1 MPSIPLD
8 ASQDILQALGR
19 CVSVCVFEFR
29 RETLVGEHWGNRG
42 VPRLPPV
49 ELSSVRRAS
58 RRRLCA
64 TMDELSAPLDILAPP
79 PPLHRRLLKIMLIIA
94 VLPLLPLLLMLLPCV
109 ALAVVPAL
117 ALFRPTILRG
127 LPRDVRFVIRLVR
140 ATRQLN
146 QRLAQSRGTFTT
158 ADYWAETVQKHSAKT
173 ALIFGERTYTYAQVD
188 AESDRIAQWALD
200 QRLAPGDGV
209 ALLCANRPEHLFCW
223 LVRLDSKWGHS
234 LNTSGHAFTA

>member
-1 MPSIPLD
+1 MDMSG
-8 ASQDILQALGR
+8 ALNT
-19 CVSVCVFEFR
+19 SAA
-29 RETLVGEHWGNRG
+29 NM
-42 VPRLPPV
+42 
-49 ELSSVRRAS
+49 SA
-58 RRRLCA
+58 A

-79 PPLHRRLLKIMLIIA
+79 PPLHRRLLRIMLMIA
-94 VLPLLPLLLMLLPCV
+94 VLPLLPLLILLLPCA
-109 ALAVVPAL
+109 ALVVIPAL
-117 ALFRPTILRG
+117 ALFRPAILRN

-223 LVRLDSKWGHS
+223 LVRLDSTGHS
-234 LNTSGHAFTA
+234 LDATAHRALPA

>member
-1 MPSIPLD
+1 VTP
-8 ASQDILQALGR
+8 ATRGTEF
-19 CVSVCVFEFR
+19 VSR
-29 RETLVGEHWGNRG
+29 I
-42 VPRLPPV
+42 
-49 ELSSVRRAS
+49 
-58 RRRLCA
+58 
-64 TMDELSAPLDILAPP
+64 MDELSAPLDILAPP
-79 PPLHRRLLKIMLIIA
+79 PPLHRRLLRITLIIA
-94 VLPLLPLLLMLLPCV
+94 VLPLLPLLTVLLSCV

-117 ALFRPTILRG
+117 ALFRPAILRG

-146 QRLAQSRGTFTT
+146 QRLTKSRGTFTT

-223 LVRLDSKWGHS
+223 LVRLESTSGHS
-234 LNTSGHAFTA
+234 LDTSGRSLHSIDTSAHNHFCLWVSIPIATPWPR